1 MGLSPLADA
10 DPSGQSRDPA
20 PQRGGPAPHADGPLS
35 RRPRSAR
42 VHGRRERAE
51 GHARSAKRLTRP
63 RSPHPPAPHIGLDS
77 PAVLVEYLC
86 RIMNINSISL
96 VRRRRA
102 AILELVRE
110 HAVHSQEEL
119 QQLLRRRGFTVAQP
133 TLSRDLKDLGLART
147 PTGYAASAPPSSFV
161 PVARREAALY
171 RALRHSTCFGAFDG
185 NEQVGFARVIS
196 DHATFAYVCD
206 VFVLDSHRGRGVGK
220 QLMAAVKSHP
230 DLQGLRRWVLFTRDA
245 HELYRQFG
253 FSEARHPDR
262 LMEIQSGPYPA
273 AAAARE
279 GEPTA

>member
-1 MGLSPLADA
+1 VIHGF
-10 DPSGQSRDPA
+10 
-20 PQRGGPAPHADGPLS
+20 LS
-35 RRPRSAR
+35 RSSYWAAGIPR
-42 VHGRRERAE
+42 
-51 GHARSAKRLTRP
+51 
-63 RSPHPPAPHIGLDS
+63 
-77 PAVLVEYLC
+77 
-86 RIMNINSISL
+86 
-96 VRRRRA
+96 
-102 AILELVRE
+102 ELV
-110 HAVHSQEEL
+110 A
-119 QQLLRRRGFTVAQP
+119 
-133 TLSRDLKDLGLART
+133 
-147 PTGYAASAPPSSFV
+147 
-161 PVARREAALY
+161 